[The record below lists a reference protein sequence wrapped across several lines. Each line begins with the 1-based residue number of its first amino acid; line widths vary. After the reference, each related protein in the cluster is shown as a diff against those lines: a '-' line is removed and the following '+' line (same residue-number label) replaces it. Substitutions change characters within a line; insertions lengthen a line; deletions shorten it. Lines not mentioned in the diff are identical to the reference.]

1 MESEGYETLEER
13 RVVRDKKKMVF
24 KYIKDIKVKMKTN
37 MNAALLLLFLCGYA
51 GLAVLAEN
59 DAPLQFEFVSIGD
72 WGGAS
77 LGGYHLKNVQQTAAA
92 VAALDP
98 GPAFV
103 VNTGD
108 SFYYCGIQNISDPQV
123 TEDYTKVFGGGDGGR
138 GVPALLWYSVLG
150 NHDYGFAPE
159 AQLDLSQVIPG
170 WVMDA
175 RYYWRRIPVP
185 VSGAGAGD
193 PAIIINLIALDTSPC
208 VNDYRQDDPIKWDP
222 CGKEFPTCAPQP
234 GECRFHENV
243 LAQACEPQVAWLAAV
258 LDEIRMTGTTRTTEW
273 TIVVGHH
280 RADELEFPARQFP
293 FQALLDRPDVHL
305 YLNGHVHSLEHYAIN
320 AQAKYV
326 TSGAASMVVE
336 RGLGG
341 LGGRSR
347 GMGRNAVSR
356 VWARLDTGY
365 TLHTVTSTVLITE
378 YRDSYTNKVIYA
390 FNVTQPQ
397 LK

>member
-1 MESEGYETLEER
+1 MQP
-13 RVVRDKKKMVF
+13 
-24 KYIKDIKVKMKTN
+24 KTK

-51 GLAVLAEN
+51 GLAMALAGD
-59 DAPLQFEFVSIGD
+59 DALLQFATIGD

-123 TEDYTKVFGGGDGGR
+123 TEDYTKVFGGSSGNGDGDGGR
-138 GVPALLWYSVLG
+138 GAPALLWYSVLG
-150 NHDYGFAPE
+150 NHDYGFTPE
-159 AQLDLSQVIPG
+159 AQLELGQVIPG

-185 VSGAGAGD
+185 AQGAGD
-193 PAIIINLIALDTSPC
+193 PATIINLIALDTSPC
-208 VNDYRQDDPIKWDP
+208 VNDYRQDDPVKWDP

-258 LDEIRMTGTTRTTEW
+258 LDEIRTKAAASAGVAGMAGVAGTTQW

-305 YLNGHVHSLEHYAIN
+305 YLNGHVHALEHYAIN

-326 TSGAASMVVE
+326 TSGAASMVIE
-336 RGLGG
+336 RAHMDMV
-341 LGGRSR
+341 

-356 VWARLDTGY
+356 VWSRLTTGY
-365 TLHTVTSTVLITE
+365 TLHTITSSVLTTE
-378 YRDSYTNKVIYA
+378 YLDAHTNKVIYA
-390 FNVTQPQ
+390 FNITQ
-397 LK
+397 K

>member
-1 MESEGYETLEER
+1 MS
-13 RVVRDKKKMVF
+13 F
-24 KYIKDIKVKMKTN
+24 SFS
-37 MNAALLLLFLCGYA
+37 LLFLFLLVPEALSGA
-51 GLAVLAEN
+51 LVPAALVPATF
-59 DAPLQFEFVSIGD
+59 QFATIGD

-108 SFYYCGIQNISDPQV
+108 SFYYCGIQNISDPQIA
-123 TEDYTKVFGGGDGGR
+123 EDYTKVFGRRGGGGGGGR
-138 GVPALLWYSVLG
+138 GAPLLSWYSVLG

-159 AQLDLSQVIPG
+159 AQLELGKVIPG

-175 RYYWRRIPVP
+175 RYYWRRIPIP
-185 VSGAGAGD
+185 VSGASAGAGVV
-193 PAIIINLIALDTSPC
+193 INLIALDTSPC
-208 VNDYRQDDPIKWDP
+208 VNDYREDDPVKWDP

-234 GECRFHENV
+234 GQCRFHENV
-243 LAQACEPQVAWLAAV
+243 LAQACEPQVAWLAGV
-258 LDEIRMTGTTRTTEW
+258 LDEIRAKAVETTGTTEW

-280 RADELEFPARQFP
+280 RADELEFPARQYP

-305 YLNGHVHSLEHYAIN
+305 YLNGHVHSLEHYAVN

-336 RGLGG
+336 EVEGRGLGG
-341 LGGRSR
+341 RGGRGRGLGGRGGRGR

-356 VWARLDTGY
+356 VWSRMATGY
-365 TLHTVTSTVLITE
+365 TLHAVNSTALTTE
-378 YRDSYTNKVIYA
+378 FRDAHTNKVIHA
-390 FNVTQPQ
+390 FTFTFR
-397 LK
+397 K

>member
-1 MESEGYETLEER
+1 MAFSFSVSFFLFPFVFLLVPATL
-13 RVVRDKKKMVF
+13 
-24 KYIKDIKVKMKTN
+24 
-37 MNAALLLLFLCGYA
+37 
-51 GLAVLAEN
+51 
-59 DAPLQFEFVSIGD
+59 PLVPATLPLVPATFQFATIGD

-108 SFYYCGIQNISDPQV
+108 SFYYCGIQNISDPQIA
-123 TEDYTKVFGGGDGGR
+123 EDYTKVFGGGGGGGGGGR
-138 GVPALLWYSVLG
+138 GAPLLLWYSVLG

-159 AQLDLSQVIPG
+159 AQLELGKVIPG

-175 RYYWRRIPVP
+175 RYYWRRIPIP
-185 VSGAGAGD
+185 VSGADAGAV
-193 PAIIINLIALDTSPC
+193 INLIALDTSPC
-208 VNDYRQDDPIKWDP
+208 VNDYREDDPVKWDP

-234 GECRFHENV
+234 GRCRFHENV

-258 LDEIRMTGTTRTTEW
+258 LDEIRAKAIGTTGTTEW

-280 RADELEFPARQFP
+280 RADELEFPARQYP

-336 RGLGG
+336 EVEEEEVVEGRGLGG
-341 LGGRSR
+341 RGGRGR

-356 VWARLDTGY
+356 VWSRMATGY
-365 TLHTVTSTVLITE
+365 TLHAVNSTALTTE
-378 YRDSYTNKVIYA
+378 FRDAHTNKVIHA
-390 FNVTQPQ
+390 FTFTFR
-397 LK
+397 K

>member
-1 MESEGYETLEER
+1 
-13 RVVRDKKKMVF
+13 V
-24 KYIKDIKVKMKTN
+24 KTN
-37 MNAALLLLFLCGYA
+37 MQPKTKMNAALLLLFLCGYA
-51 GLAVLAEN
+51 GLAMALAAEDN
-59 DAPLQFEFVSIGD
+59 ALLQFQFATIGD

-108 SFYYCGIQNISDPQV
+108 SFYYCGIQNISDPQIA
-123 TEDYTKVFGGGDGGR
+123 EDYTKVFQVGGGGGR
-138 GVPALLWYSVLG
+138 GAPLLLWYSVLG

-159 AQLDLSQVIPG
+159 AQLELGKVIPG

-175 RYYWRRIPVP
+175 RYYWRRIPLSG
-185 VSGAGAGD
+185 SGAGAG
-193 PAIIINLIALDTSPC
+193 AVINLIALDTSPC
-208 VNDYRQDDPIKWDP
+208 VNDYREDDPVKWDP

-234 GECRFHENV
+234 GQCRFHENV

-258 LDEIRMTGTTRTTEW
+258 LDEIRAKTAKAAGATEW

-280 RADELEFPARQFP
+280 RADQLEFPARQFP

-341 LGGRSR
+341 LGGRGGR
-347 GMGRNAVSR
+347 GGRGSMGRNAVSR
-356 VWARLDTGY
+356 VWSRMVTGY
-365 TLHTVTSTVLITE
+365 TLHAVNSTALTTE
-378 YRDSYTNKVIYA
+378 FRDAHTNKVIHE
-390 FNVTQPQ
+390 FTLVVS
-397 LK
+397 

>member
-1 MESEGYETLEER
+1 MQT
-13 RVVRDKKKMVF
+13 K
-24 KYIKDIKVKMKTN
+24 
-37 MNAALLLLFLCGYA
+37 MNAALLCLLLFLCGYA
-51 GLAVLAEN
+51 GLAMALAEN
-59 DAPLQFEFVSIGD
+59 DALLQFEFVSIGD

-123 TEDYTKVFGGGDGGR
+123 TEDYTKVFGGISGNGDGDGGR
-138 GVPALLWYSVLG
+138 GAPALLLWYSVLG

-159 AQLDLSQVIPG
+159 AQLELGKVIPG

-185 VSGAGAGD
+185 AQGAGT
-193 PAIIINLIALDTSPC
+193 PTIVVNLIALDTSPC

-234 GECRFHENV
+234 GRCRFHENV
-243 LAQACEPQVAWLAAV
+243 LAQACEPQIAWFTAV
-258 LDEIRMTGTTRTTEW
+258 LDKIRTNVATTGTTEW

-305 YLNGHVHSLEHYAIN
+305 YLNGHVHALQHYAIN

-336 RGLGG
+336 RGMRDSMQGG
-341 LGGRSR
+341 MK

-365 TLHTVTSTVLITE
+365 TLHTVTSTVLTTE
-378 YRDSYTNKVIYA
+378 YRDARTNKVIYA
-390 FNVTQPQ
+390 FNVTRPQ